1 MVWLGMTLVWL
12 GMTVKH
18 WDMSRKMW
26 MAQYGSFIKGWTSIS
41 PGMVI
46 PPLGMKI
53 AIVRNPSYLWVD
65 PYPLYRS
72 SMENVAV
79 SADRGRFTTHD
90 VARGLSHE
98 ILGMKNLTLPDQK
111 TWDIIDASI
120 HNGKNILEKYVL
132 FGFPVG
138 CLETSHVYHVF
149 FPFPCH
155 WQLRHCDSIEK
166 PHFFWWNK
174 VDLKQFLELS
184 PFFRMAGWHSIVT
197 FPLHFQHVPMFDWL
211 QNCTPVN
218 HIPFCLA
225 NSRHFVGLEKS
236 GGFMMQATVAVSWW
250 RALST
255 FRAPLLVSRQWVNS
269 CAPTPP
275 WFWRYFSLKFLVD
288 SASTERLFVHHPG
301 WHLFLLNIAPL
312 TVRIARKASSE
323 SSLLSKASQLLLL
336 MQPVVDVLL
345 WHHQITLW

>member
-149 FPFPCH
+149 FSISLPLTTAALRLHWETPF
-155 WQLRHCDSIEK
+155 
-166 PHFFWWNK
+166 
-174 VDLKQFLELS
+174 
-184 PFFRMAGWHSIVT
+184 
-197 FPLHFQHVPMFDWL
+197 
-211 QNCTPVN
+211 
-218 HIPFCLA
+218 
-225 NSRHFVGLEKS
+225 
-236 GGFMMQATVAVSWW
+236 
-250 RALST
+250 
-255 FRAPLLVSRQWVNS
+255 LLV
-269 CAPTPP
+269 
-275 WFWRYFSLKFLVD
+275 
-288 SASTERLFVHHPG
+288 E
-301 WHLFLLNIAPL
+301 
-312 TVRIARKASSE
+312 
-323 SSLLSKASQLLLL
+323 
-336 MQPVVDVLL
+336 
-345 WHHQITLW
+345 

>member
-1 MVWLGMTLVWL
+1 MIQDDGMTWTLVWL

-98 ILGMKNLTLPDQK
+98 ILGMKNLTLPDEK

-138 CLETSHVYHVF
+138 CLETSHVITF
-149 FPFPCH
+149 RNPFPCH
-155 WQLRHCDSIEK
+155 FSNCGIATPLRNN
-166 PHFFWWNK
+166 FFWWK
-174 VDLKQFLELS
+174 EVDLS
-184 PFFRMAGWHSIVT
+184 PVLGAESI
-197 FPLHFQHVPMFDWL
+197 F
-211 QNCTPVN
+211 
-218 HIPFCLA
+218 
-225 NSRHFVGLEKS
+225 
-236 GGFMMQATVAVSWW
+236 
-250 RALST
+250 
-255 FRAPLLVSRQWVNS
+255 
-269 CAPTPP
+269 
-275 WFWRYFSLKFLVD
+275 
-288 SASTERLFVHHPG
+288 
-301 WHLFLLNIAPL
+301 
-312 TVRIARKASSE
+312 
-323 SSLLSKASQLLLL
+323 
-336 MQPVVDVLL
+336 
-345 WHHQITLW
+345 